1 MDPLV
6 KFVIVIHL
14 LLSSHSS
21 QTRSVANQGNHFIVY
36 LFFSFL
42 SGFFSICSFVLSQY
56 PPSLTFICVPVWFMP
71 CRFICCV
78 QDVALM
84 FLFPPISTL
93 SLYFCFH
100 QTTQT
105 APTTC
110 RTIADFFDPKVVHQQ
125 NVTHGRASFRLW
137 KRRGSEVIPKAI
149 CDAAQVSLAVLKVRQ

>member
-84 FLFPPISTL
+84 FLFPPHLDTVVVFLLPPDHTDCTDNLPDDCGFFWPQSRSSTKCDTWTCIFPALEEKGKRGYPKGYLRRSTSL
-93 SLYFCFH
+93 S
-100 QTTQT
+100 
-105 APTTC
+105 
-110 RTIADFFDPKVVHQQ
+110 
-125 NVTHGRASFRLW
+125 GR
-137 KRRGSEVIPKAI
+137 P
-149 CDAAQVSLAVLKVRQ
+149 